1 MSGRPARYKLKTKEQ
16 PNKPRKYSSK
26 FNTEWKLKKEYSSW
40 LTGVE
45 GDDSRAY
52 CSLCSRSFDV
62 SNMGLSAIYDHHNG
76 MKHFRRFKALNNKD
90 QSITSFFGQRPATP
104 SSSSNPEEIASN
116 ANNFNSVI
124 IDIIKYLSLDFL
136 LNTIC
141 LSLLFTTNLN
151 SYD

>member
-1 MSGRPARYKLKTKEQ
+1 MSGRPARYTLKTKEQ
-16 PNKPRKYSSK
+16 PNKPRKYGSK
-26 FNTEWKLKKEYSSW
+26 FNTDWKLKKEYSSW

-76 MKHFRRFKALNNKD
+76 MKHLRRFKALNNKD

-104 SSSSNPEEIASN
+104 WSRDRAIHG
-116 ANNFNSVI
+116 SVCESI
-124 IDIIKYLSLDFL
+124 
-136 LNTIC
+136 
-141 LSLLFTTNLN
+141 
-151 SYD
+151 